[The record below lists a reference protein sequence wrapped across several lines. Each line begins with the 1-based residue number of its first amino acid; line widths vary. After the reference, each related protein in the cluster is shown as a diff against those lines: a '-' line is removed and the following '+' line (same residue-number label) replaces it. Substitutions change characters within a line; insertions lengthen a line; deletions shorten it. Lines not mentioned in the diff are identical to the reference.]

1 MEQLFSFCSS
11 FPLILFLIF
20 WSNLTSSQDLQ
31 PFSLHAFL
39 IFWLYLA
46 ICCWYNF
53 SMNHYN
59 NSLYLHLA
67 SVALLL
73 IIWQHISNR
82 RDISKFWL
90 TPGYSD
96 YIGIFSKN
104 GPIKIFFLFLETIIQ
119 NHTISILEWGV
130 METSPSL
137 LVCSMASY
145 WLVFS

>member
-1 MEQLFSFCSS
+1 MNERLYVKTTLSWVKGWNIHFIHQ
-11 FPLILFLIF
+11 F
-20 WSNLTSSQDLQ
+20 WNFGFFACMLVVQ
-31 PFSLHAFL
+31 FSLN
-39 IFWLYLA
+39 YEP
-46 ICCWYNF
+46 Y
-53 SMNHYN
+53 
-59 NSLYLHLA
+59 SLNPHLA
-67 SVALLL
+67 SVALSF

-104 GPIKIFFLFLETIIQ
+104 GHIKIFFLFLETIIQ

-130 METSPSL
+130 METSPRL